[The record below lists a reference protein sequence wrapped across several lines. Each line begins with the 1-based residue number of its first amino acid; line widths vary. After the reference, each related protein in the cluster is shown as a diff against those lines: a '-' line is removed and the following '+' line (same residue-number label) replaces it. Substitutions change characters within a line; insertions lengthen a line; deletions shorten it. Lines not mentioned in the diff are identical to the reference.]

1 MFEGETEGQTFP
13 LSEFLLFLIQVNDV
27 SVYVIMMVRSSGRLG
42 VVLRKME
49 EEKQRLKSMRFDLHL
64 GLEMEIKAQAT
75 LL

>member
-49 EEKQRLKSMRFDLHL
+49 EETQEH
-64 GLEMEIKAQAT
+64 EV
-75 LL
+75 